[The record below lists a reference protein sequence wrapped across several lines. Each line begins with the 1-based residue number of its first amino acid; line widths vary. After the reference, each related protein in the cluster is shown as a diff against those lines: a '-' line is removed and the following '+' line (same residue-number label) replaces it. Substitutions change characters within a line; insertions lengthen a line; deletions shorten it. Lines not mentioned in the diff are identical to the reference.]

1 MDLWLTCAALAGG
14 VALAWG
20 AARAD
25 RRPPGLG
32 RGALKPW
39 PALMLL
45 GATAA
50 LFAAVHL
57 LSLVGRGGG

>member
-1 MDLWLTCAALAGG
+1 MELWLTFAALAGG
-14 VALAWG
+14 LALAWG

-25 RRPPGLG
+25 RRRRLG
-32 RGALKPW
+32 QGTLMPW

-57 LSLVGRGGG
+57 LTLLGRGSG

>member
-14 VALAWG
+14 LALAWG

-25 RRPPGLG
+25 RRRPVG
-32 RGALKPW
+32 RGVLIPW

-45 GATAA
+45 GATVA
-50 LFAAVHL
+50 LFAAAHL
-57 LSLVGRGGG
+57 LTLLGRSGG